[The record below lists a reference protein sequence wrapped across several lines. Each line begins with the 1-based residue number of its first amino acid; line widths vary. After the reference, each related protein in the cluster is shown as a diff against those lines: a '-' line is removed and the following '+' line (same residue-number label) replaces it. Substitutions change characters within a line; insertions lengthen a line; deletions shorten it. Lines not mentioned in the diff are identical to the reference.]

1 MKELKVGEKV
11 EFEVIEQSPSAK
23 DLCEGCYFNSE
34 YGCQRDRRIF
44 GACSSGRRSDNKNV
58 IFKEVK

>member
-1 MKELKVGEKV
+1 MKELNVGKKV

-23 DLCEGCYFNSE
+23 NLCEGCYFNSE
-34 YGCQRDRRIF
+34 YGCQRDFRIF
-44 GACSSGRRSDNKNV
+44 GACSSDIRSDNKDV